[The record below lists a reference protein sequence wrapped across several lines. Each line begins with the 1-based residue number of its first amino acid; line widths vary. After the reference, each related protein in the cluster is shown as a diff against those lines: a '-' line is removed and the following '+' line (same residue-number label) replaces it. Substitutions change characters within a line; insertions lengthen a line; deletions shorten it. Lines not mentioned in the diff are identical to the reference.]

1 MKQILILIL
10 ILSLSATTF
19 AKKKYYNASLYLN
32 DGSVKNGLATF
43 VESEVGKYVF
53 FKSNEKSDVEK
64 IEALNI
70 KNIVYTFDNE
80 KCEYVFLKVYKGW
93 KQVKIKE
100 PIWLEIVEKGIA
112 TLYIAR
118 VVVEGAEVLPSV
130 RSSFT
135 FRDYYIMRDGEPAAK
150 LIATLSTANN
160 NQTFR
165 AKAPLYFADYP
176 ELATKIKNK
185 EYTWKNLEE
194 VVKLYNNWANEESV
208 Q

>member
-1 MKQILILIL
+1 MKQIFIFILV
-10 ILSLSATTF
+10 LSLSATSF
-19 AKKKYYNASLYLN
+19 AAKKYYSASLYLN

-43 VESEVGKYVF
+43 VESEIGVYVF

-70 KNIVYTFDNE
+70 KKIVYTFDNE
-80 KCEYVFLKVYKGW
+80 KSEYVYLKVYKGW

-118 VVVEGAEVLPSV
+118 IVVEGGVLPEN
-130 RSSFT
+130 RTSFT

-176 ELATKIKNK
+176 ELATKIKNT
-185 EYTWKNLEE
+185 EYNGKSLEE
-194 VVKLYNNWANEESV
+194 VGRRNQYICF
-208 Q
+208 